1 MKRTG
6 TLEPGQRTTALAGN
20 RKLAAIHHGRLVKK
34 AGEGALIEVR
44 SMVDAIRCTIE
55 IQTVM
60 REREAGRLA

>member
-6 TLEPGQRTTALAGN
+6 TLEPGQRTTAMAGN
-20 RKLAAIHHGRLVKK
+20 RKLAANQHGRLVKR
-34 AGEGALIEVR
+34 AGEGALVEVR
-44 SMVDAIRCTIE
+44 SVVDGIRCAIE